1 MGTVPNCPVSRFNQK
16 KTIKMKT
23 AIILFVTGLAMASA
37 TSSAKVAALKK
48 SLPAMSYKQTMKA
61 KSIQCDICKL
71 MVTEIDNIII
81 SATTNEEAIQWI
93 QNLCGSLDGVF
104 PGFGATCN
112 NFVETYLP
120 QIIEGIV
127 NNQLSPS
134 SVCQTLQMCSA

>member
-93 QNLCGSLDGVF
+93 ENLCGSLDGVF
-104 PGFGATCN
+104 PGFVATLSRLTCPKSLKELSTTN
-112 NFVETYLP
+112 SLP
-120 QIIEGIV
+120 
-127 NNQLSPS
+127 
-134 SVCQTLQMCSA
+134 LQYAKHCKCA